1 MPSDEQI
8 RAQVHRPADGIHAD
22 PGQRLAAV
30 LSAPPVVAR
39 RGRRWVPIA
48 AAASVVAVVVAG
60 VALSGVL
67 GGDKPD
73 RGPYEPMEPG
83 EPVAPLVEGTPDGTV
98 PSVFAHTRESA
109 TAMLEDLGLTVAF
122 GEQDSCGPEG
132 RPVGTEPAIGTP
144 VAPGATVT
152 VLLSYVGPLT
162 DCAGGYDEPWRFVDF
177 ATGRGPAPTFDD
189 QVELFVDG
197 EQTATLSGVEAASGD
212 WGHGSALTI
221 LDRATREVQRSG
233 DRYVVPDLRVLT
245 GTPPDASCGVAR
257 PEGMGDREAVTLT
270 IDFDAANGQERCPAR
285 VAIYETD
292 GAIDAVVGWSESATG
307 GAVQPIP
314 DVVGLSLAD
323 ARDLVTAAGYTAT
336 IEELEMCNPREGI
349 VVEQAPSQ
357 QDIEDD
363 AEDSPGW
370 YGPVTLVV
378 EVPHTRRDCAT
389 LDQAAADFLA
399 FARGGPA
406 PDWAPEV
413 RQLFGY
419 ELWDT
424 ITADRAD
431 DRDAWSFCSG
441 VPPEGCAL
449 SALVLAGQDVAV
461 ETGEYA
467 DLSRWP
473 PDEGCNLIDRG
484 GLPTNLSNNQQ
495 IVLYPAELDSCADEW
510 QVWLWIDDA
519 GRIEAVNLAVPAG
532 E

>member
-8 RAQVHRPADGIHAD
+8 RAEVHRLADDIQVD
-22 PGQRLAAV
+22 PDRRLAAV
-30 LSAPPVVAR
+30 LSAPPVAAR
-39 RGRRWVPIA
+39 RGHRWVPIA
-48 AAASVVAVVVAG
+48 AAASVVAVVLAG
-60 VALSGVL
+60 IAVIGVL
-67 GGDKPD
+67 GGDKS
-73 RGPYEPMEPG
+73 GPEPFGRVEPAV
-83 EPVAPLVEGTPDGTV
+83 PVVEGTPDGTV

-109 TAMLEDLGLTVAF
+109 AAMLRDLGLTVAF

-144 VAPGATVT
+144 VEPGETIT

-162 DCAGGYDEPWRFVDF
+162 DCVGGYDAPWRFVDF
-177 ATGRGPAPTFDD
+177 ATGRGPAPTFAD
-189 QVELFVDG
+189 QVQLFVDG
-197 EQTATLSGVEAASGD
+197 KQTATLSGAEATSGD
-212 WGHGSALTI
+212 WGDGSALTI
-221 LDRATREVQRSG
+221 LDRATREVQRKG
-233 DRYVVPDLRVLT
+233 DSYVVPDLRVLP
-245 GTPPDASCGVAR
+245 GTPPDASCGIAR
-257 PEGMGDREAVTLT
+257 PEAMGDREALTLT
-270 IDFDAANGQERCPAR
+270 IGFDDGQEPCPAR
-285 VAIYETD
+285 VAVYETD
-292 GAIDAVVGWSESATG
+292 GAIDAVVAWSESATA

-314 DVVGLSLAD
+314 DVVGLSLAA
-323 ARDLVTAAGYTAT
+323 ARDLVTAAGHTAQV
-336 IEELEMCNPREGI
+336 EELEICNPREGI

-357 QDIEDD
+357 QDIIDD

-406 PDWAPEV
+406 PDWASEV

-424 ITADRAD
+424 ISAERAD
-431 DRDAWSFCSG
+431 ERAAWSFCSG
-441 VPPEGCAL
+441 VSPEECAL
-449 SALVLAGQDVAV
+449 SPLVLAGQDVEV
-461 ETGEYA
+461 ETDEYA

-473 PDEGCNLIDRG
+473 PGDGCNLLDRG
-484 GLPTNLSNNQQ
+484 GLPTDLSNSQQ

-519 GRIEAVNLAVPAG
+519 GRIEAVNLGVPAG

>member
-8 RAQVHRPADGIHAD
+8 RAEVQRLAEGIQVD

-30 LSAPPVVAR
+30 LSAPPVAAR
-39 RGRRWVPIA
+39 RGHRWVPIA

-60 VALSGVL
+60 ITLIGVL
-67 GGDKPD
+67 GGDES
-73 RGPYEPMEPG
+73 GPEPFGRVDPAA
-83 EPVAPLVEGTPDGTV
+83 PVVEGTPDGTV

-109 TAMLEDLGLTVAF
+109 AAMLTDLGLAVAF

-144 VAPGATVT
+144 VETGDTVT

-162 DCAGGYDEPWRFVDF
+162 DCVGGYEEPWRFVYF
-177 ATGRGPAPTFDD
+177 ATGRGQAPTFAD
-189 QVELFVDG
+189 QVQLFVDG
-197 EQTATLSGVEAASGD
+197 EQTATLSGAEATSGD
-212 WGHGSALTI
+212 WGDGSALTI
-221 LDRATREVQRSG
+221 LDRATREVQRKG
-233 DRYVVPDLRVLT
+233 DSYVVPGLSVLP
-245 GTPPDASCGVAR
+245 GTPPDASCGIAR
-257 PEGMGDREAVTLT
+257 PEAMGNREALTLT
-270 IDFDAANGQERCPAR
+270 IGFHDGQEPCPAR
-285 VAIYETD
+285 VALYETD
-292 GAIDAVVGWSESATG
+292 GAIDAVVAWSASATAGVG
-307 GAVQPIP
+307 GSVGPIP
-314 DVVGLSLAD
+314 DVVGLSLAA
-323 ARDLVTAAGYTAT
+323 ARDHVTAAGYPARV
-336 IEELEMCNPREGI
+336 EKLEICDPRQGI

-378 EVPHTRRDCAT
+378 EVPHTRRDCAA

-424 ITADRAD
+424 ITAERAD
-431 DRDAWSFCSG
+431 ERDAWSFCSG
-441 VPPEGCAL
+441 MPPESCAL
-449 SALVLAGQDVAV
+449 SPLVLAGQDVEV
-461 ETGEYA
+461 ETDEYA

-473 PDEGCNLIDRG
+473 PDVGCDLLDRG
-484 GLPTNLSNNQQ
+484 GLPTGLSHNRQ

-510 QVWLWIDDA
+510 QVWLWTDDA
-519 GRIEAVNLAVPAG
+519 GRIEAVNLGVPAG